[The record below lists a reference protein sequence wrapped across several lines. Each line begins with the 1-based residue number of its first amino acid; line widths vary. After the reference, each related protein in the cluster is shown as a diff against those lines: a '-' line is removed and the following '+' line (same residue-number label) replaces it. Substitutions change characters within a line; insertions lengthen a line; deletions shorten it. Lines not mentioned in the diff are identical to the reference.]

1 MTCFSDL
8 GIVLYHE
15 IMRLGLDYNRIDIL
29 FDRYFDDSLK
39 EGTRKSWGTG
49 GILMFDDD
57 TDIPKDMI
65 DNILRNS
72 QNKYNLNE
80 FLSKK
85 IIDLHQRTNNMVATY
100 KDTVLC
106 STSIDSHD
114 ILITQS
120 IRRSLPATDSAYFAL
135 HISSVQEDCCTD
147 SWYWCSNFS
156 HVIWESILW
165 PLYRC

>member
-1 MTCFSDL
+1 
-8 GIVLYHE
+8 
-15 IMRLGLDYNRIDIL
+15 
-29 FDRYFDDSLK
+29 
-39 EGTRKSWGTG
+39 
-49 GILMFDDD
+49 MFDDD

-85 IIDLHQRTNNMVATY
+85 IIDLHQSTNNMVATY

-135 HISSVQEDCCTD
+135 HISSVQEDCC
-147 SWYWCSNFS
+147 
-156 HVIWESILW
+156 
-165 PLYRC
+165 LYS